1 MSSRARSRSRS
12 RSRERRHKHDRRH
25 HDDRDKER
33 DSRDS
38 RSERD
43 RRDYREKDRDS
54 RDKRDSHR
62 ERDDKRDKYENKSS
76 GGERGNSDS
85 SQHVDNI
92 KNNGAPVLTS
102 ADKSAAP
109 APILPSGLSITKNA
123 AQLASILAKTKQQLE
138 EQKKKL
144 LEKVKETEQTS
155 DAKPASVKHE
165 PKAAAPSLV
174 TPAPAAAKEEIDVF
188 AIPVRVPTTLKANQ
202 RLQQA
207 EEQRLEQKAR
217 TLDKMLKTTGKGAPT
232 SDERI
237 EEQFFDPRL
246 GKDPTWRKKKRSFNF
261 VEPGTYVD
269 EANRERETKR
279 QRVESGADEPSSAP
293 VKKEEPVS
301 APDTVTRDYKRT
313 AEQIPDVEWWDLP
326 FLEVTREDSEGRKVS
341 LPPSYELRVLE
352 DKINKLIE
360 HPTVIAP
367 PAEAPAPPP
376 QKLKLTATERKKM
389 RRQERARARELER
402 EKYLLGLTEAPK
414 PKVKISN
421 MMRVYGSEAV
431 QDPTQ
436 LEALVKKE
444 MGERQERHEQRNE
457 ERKLTPEER
466 REKKRSKML
475 EDTKLLSHVAVFKI
489 PATALSDPKIRFK
502 IDMNASQNYLSGTG
516 VVTPSMAIVVIE
528 GGPNAIK
535 RYKKL
540 MLRRIP
546 WKAAAGDKTDEA
558 EDDEDEDEE
567 QDRERANSRYC
578 QMVWEGE
585 VLKPTFRSFR
595 VEQFADETAAR
606 KFLADNGVPHYFDAC
621 KRTLPAAGEL
631 LL

>member
-25 HDDRDKER
+25 RDDRDKER
-33 DSRDS
+33 DGRDS

-62 ERDDKRDKYENKSS
+62 ERDDKRDKYENKPSS
-76 GGERGNSDS
+76 GERGNNDS
-85 SQHVDNI
+85 SHRVDNI
-92 KNNGAPVLTS
+92 KNNGASVSSS
-102 ADKSAAP
+102 ADKSAASEPP
-109 APILPSGLSITKNA
+109 APLLPSGLSITKNA
-123 AQLASILAKTKQQLE
+123 SQLASILAKTKQQLE

-144 LEKVKETEQTS
+144 LEKVKENEQTS
-155 DAKPASVKHE
+155 DVRPAGVKQE
-165 PKAAAPSLV
+165 PKAAPSFMN
-174 TPAPAAAKEEIDVF
+174 TEPAPVKEEVDVF

-217 TLDKMLKTTGKGAPT
+217 TLDKMLKTTGKGMPAP
-232 SDERI
+232 DERI
-237 EEQFFDPRL
+237 EEQYFDHRL
-246 GKDPTWRKKKRSFNF
+246 GKDPTRRKKRSFNF

-269 EANRERETKR
+269 QANRERETKR
-279 QRVESGADEPSSAP
+279 QRVESGAEEASA
-293 VKKEEPVS
+293 VSIKKEEPVS
-301 APDTVTRDYKRT
+301 TSDTVPRDKKT
-313 AEQIPDVEWWDLP
+313 ADQIPDVEWWDLP

-352 DKINKLIE
+352 DKVTKLIE

-376 QKLKLTATERKKM
+376 QQLKLTAAERKKM
-389 RRQERARARELER
+389 RRQERARARELEH

-444 MGERQERHEQRNE
+444 MAERQERHEQRNE

-540 MLRRIP
+540 MLRRIQ
-546 WKAAAGDKTDEA
+546 WKAVAGDKTDEA
-558 EDDEDEDEE
+558 ADDEDEDEE

-595 VEQFADETAAR
+595 VEQFPDETAAR
-606 KFLADNGVPHYFDAC
+606 KFLADNGVPHYFDSC

>member
-25 HDDRDKER
+25 RDDRDKER

-38 RSERD
+38 RSDRD
-43 RRDYREKDRDS
+43 RRDYRDKDRDS

-62 ERDDKRDKYENKSS
+62 DRDEKKEKYDNKSS
-76 GGERGNSDS
+76 SNERGNNDS
-85 SQHVDNI
+85 SRNGDNI
-92 KNNGAPVLTS
+92 KNNGAPVS
-102 ADKSAAP
+102 SSGDKSAPSEPP
-109 APILPSGLSITKNA
+109 APLLPSGLSITKNA

-144 LEKVKETEQTS
+144 LEKVKETEQQTE
-155 DAKPASVKHE
+155 AKPASVKQE
-165 PKAAAPSLV
+165 ARSAAPSLV
-174 TPAPAAAKEEIDVF
+174 PTEPAPVKEEIDVF

-202 RLQQA
+202 KLQQA
-207 EEQRLEQKAR
+207 EEQRAEQKAR
-217 TLDKMLKTTGKGAPT
+217 TLDKLLKTTGKTVPVPE
-232 SDERI
+232 ERI
-237 EEQFFDPRL
+237 EEQYFDPRL
-246 GKDPTWRKKKRSFNF
+246 GKDPTRRKKRSFNF
-261 VEPGTYVD
+261 VEPGTYV
-269 EANRERETKR
+269 EQANRERETKR
-279 QRVESGADEPSSAP
+279 QRVESGESEASAVS

-301 APDTVTRDYKRT
+301 TSDTVPRDKKT
-313 AEQIPDVEWWDLP
+313 ADQIPDVEWWDLP

-341 LPPSYELRVLE
+341 LAPSYDLRVLE

-376 QKLKLTATERKKM
+376 QQVKLTAAERKKQ
-389 RRQERARARELER
+389 RRIERARARELEH

-421 MMRVYGSEAV
+421 MMRVYGAEAV

-444 MGERQERHEQRNE
+444 MAERQERHEQRNE

-466 REKKRSKML
+466 REKKRKKML

-489 PATALSDPKIRFK
+489 PATALNDPKIRFK
-502 IDMNASQNYLSGTG
+502 IDMNANQNYLSGTG
-516 VVTPSMAIVVIE
+516 VVTPTMAIIVIE

-540 MLRRIP
+540 MLRRIQ
-546 WKAAAGDKTDEA
+546 WKTVAGDKADEA
-558 EDDEDEDEE
+558 EEDDDDDE

-578 QMVWEGE
+578 QLVWEGE
-585 VLKPTFRSFR
+585 VLKPTFRSFK
-595 VEQFADETAAR
+595 VEQFAEETAAR
-606 KFLADNGVPHYFDAC
+606 KFLAENGIPHYWDQA
-621 KRTLPAAGEL
+621 KALPAATEL

>member
-25 HDDRDKER
+25 RDDRDKER

-38 RSERD
+38 RSDRD
-43 RRDYREKDRDS
+43 RRDYRDKDRES
-54 RDKRDSHR
+54 RDKGDSHR
-62 ERDDKRDKYENKSS
+62 DKKEKYENKSS
-76 GGERGNSDS
+76 SGERGNNDS
-85 SQHVDNI
+85 SHRGDNI
-92 KNNGAPVLTS
+92 KNNGAPVPSS
-102 ADKSAAP
+102 ADKSEPP
-109 APILPSGLSITKNA
+109 APLLPSGLSITKNA

-144 LEKVKETEQTS
+144 LEKVKETEQTT
-155 DAKPASVKHE
+155 DARPASVKQE
-165 PKAAAPSLV
+165 SRSAAPSLV
-174 TPAPAAAKEEIDVF
+174 TIEPAPVKEEIDVF

-202 RLQQA
+202 KMQQA

-217 TLDKMLKTTGKGAPT
+217 TLDKLLKTPGKTVPLPEGRI
-232 SDERI
+232 DE
-237 EEQFFDPRL
+237 QYFDHRL
-246 GKDPTWRKKKRSFNF
+246 GKDPTYRRKRTFNF

-269 EANRERETKR
+269 QANRERETKR
-279 QRVESGADEPSSAP
+279 QRVESGEGETGAAS
-293 VKKEEPVS
+293 VKPEEPVS
-301 APDTVTRDYKRT
+301 TSDSRVTPSDTVPRDKKS

-341 LPPSYELRVLE
+341 LPPSYELQVLE

-376 QKLKLTATERKKM
+376 QQLKLTAAERKKL
-389 RRQERARARELER
+389 RRQERARTRELER

-444 MGERQERHEQRNE
+444 MAERHDRHEQRNE

-466 REKKRSKML
+466 REKKRAKML

-489 PATALSDPKIRFK
+489 PPPALSDPKIRFK

-516 VVTPSMAIVVIE
+516 VITPSMAIIVIE

-546 WKAAAGDKTDEA
+546 WKSVAGDKTDEA
-558 EDDEDEDEE
+558 EEDEDED
-567 QDRERANSRYC
+567 QDREQANSRYC
-578 QMVWEGE
+578 QLVWEGE
-585 VLKPTFRSFR
+585 VLKPTFRSFK
-595 VEQFADETAAR
+595 VEQFAEEGAAR
-606 KFLADNGVPHYFDAC
+606 KFLSENGIPHYWDQA
-621 KRTLPAAGEL
+621 KALPSATEL
-631 LL
+631 FL